1 MRSVERLQNSI
12 KLSENHCI
20 AKEKYKCIKSFFL
33 ECIVSH
39 LLKLNLPYNFFFF
52 IKDKFSFTLC
62 KIACLY
68 RSINSIAAVPYQ
80 QQTFIP
86 ADQSAFQRAGTTGQ
100 YTITGQPSPLA
111 SVGGQTVVS
120 TSQRQLN
127 GQFVDP
133 AATANQSVAYERQ
146 DYVNGYQQQVRVA
159 D

>member
-1 MRSVERLQNSI
+1 M
-12 KLSENHCI
+12 
-20 AKEKYKCIKSFFL
+20 
-33 ECIVSH
+33 
-39 LLKLNLPYNFFFF
+39 
-52 IKDKFSFTLC
+52 LC
-62 KIACLY
+62 KIAMNCL
-68 RSINSIAAVPYQ
+68 INLLNLNVTVSYQ

-111 SVGGQTVVS
+111 PVGGQTVVS

-146 DYVNGYQQQVRVA
+146 DYVNGYQQQVRIA
-159 D
+159 Y

>member
-1 MRSVERLQNSI
+1 M
-12 KLSENHCI
+12 
-20 AKEKYKCIKSFFL
+20 
-33 ECIVSH
+33 
-39 LLKLNLPYNFFFF
+39 
-52 IKDKFSFTLC
+52 
-62 KIACLY
+62 CLY
-68 RSINSIAAVPYQ
+68 QSINSNVAVPYQ

-111 SVGGQTVVS
+111 PVGGQTVVS